1 MQNNQCGRSMIEM
14 LGVLAIVGVLSV
26 GGLSGYNQAMNQYRI
41 NKTLTQITEISSRLS
56 VIGDQTSSYEGLS
69 NVSAIK
75 MGVAPNE
82 LISGNNL
89 INIYG
94 GNVTIQNSNLTAT
107 DTDMAYVIQY
117 TNLPQAACMTLAT
130 QDWQNGRNSNM
141 IGIGVG
147 SGADKLSDISSSL
160 FLNCEGKI
168 TNGEVVACPNGCKD
182 STGGVV
188 ACTGSTATKP
198 LIPLDPSSAVQ
209 GCSCSGNACVFVMK
223 LF

>member
-82 LISGNNL
+82 LISGNDL

-168 TNGEVVACPNGCKD
+168 TNGEVVACTNN
-182 STGGVV
+182 TGG
-188 ACTGSTATKP
+188 ATISLP
-198 LIPLDPSSAVQ
+198 LTPAQAIN
-209 GCSCSGNACVFVMK
+209 GCSCSGNSCVFVMK

>member
-56 VIGDQTSSYEGLS
+56 VIGDQTSSYAGLS

-82 LISGNNL
+82 LISGNDL
-89 INIYG
+89 INIYD

-107 DTDMAYVIQY
+107 DTEMAYVIQY

-130 QDWQNGRNSNM
+130 QDWQNGRNSNLV
-141 IGIGVG
+141 GLGVG
-147 SGADKLSDISSSL
+147 SGADKLSDISSTL
-160 FLNCEGKI
+160 RLNCNGKD
-168 TNGEVVACPNGCKD
+168 TNGEVVACTKN
-182 STGGVV
+182 TGG
-188 ACTGSTATKP
+188 ATISLP
-198 LIPLDPSSAVQ
+198 LTPAQAIK
-209 GCSCSGNACVFVMK
+209 GCSCTGNSCVFVMK